1 MAEKVQLKYVNTTQD
16 NVNSGV
22 TTSNTLPKTNKIKI
36 NKEFEN
42 ELKTVDPPEVNNAI
56 GYAFKLG
63 ALDTVRGVTQLTGFR
78 KEELE
83 AEQEKLKELMQGKNG
98 SAVTAA
104 YFAGLLLDP
113 ASWLIPF
120 GKAKSLAQMGKYGM
134 VSGAIAGATG
144 YVDKNSV
151 IDDRGTQAALGAL
164 GGGIVAPGFGILKNL
179 GVTVTKKGTKIPLRL
194 KRDNISPEEAVKRGA
209 TKIQLQGTADEID
222 VDVGGT
228 GQITTVG
235 ERTVIKGS
243 EKDLTE
249 KPKSFFDTLIETFRT
264 TPLKKQPKESDIPI
278 RGSLLNKQS
287 GFINRTLKGYEN
299 TVGQRALKAIKTGEG
314 GTALAGTVL
323 GFNTDPTAPIFD
335 FQDPLSSRLGRAFVV
350 GGLGYLGIKTAKGV
364 KIRKR
369 IGEEEFV
376 EGLGE
381 ILGRSFIDKY
391 GLPKSYKESLYQTYE
406 GQKNH
411 IASQFVRIAKQLRE
425 DLTEDELK
433 ILYNMLE
440 GDTLYDIPSA
450 TLSKFNERSRKLITE
465 IGQKYVDLGLITK
478 KTFDQ
483 NKDKYLGRLYLKD
496 ELSPQLRRVGDDLKP
511 RGSMAEV
518 SVEDWFTELSKMKIT
533 VDGRPAGEWQ
543 IFDETIAV
551 GRFVKRTIPGKK
563 AGTSRKVREF
573 VEDEN
578 GGTIVKV
585 LSRDKPTQT
594 EQLAGQLGQVRK
606 VKQLKPSDLITV
618 RRQYTKAERL
628 QMGEIEDAAIALEYT
643 GALMSN
649 TVAKYSFFAEIADK
663 FALTEAQIA
672 GKTAQKLATEG
683 YRKIPSQ
690 IIEGTKASKY
700 GKLSGKYV
708 PEAVFK
714 DIVGFQ
720 RYQNQSS
727 NAFYRTYRR
736 MNSLWKSSK
745 TAWNP
750 TVHVN
755 NMFGNVIL
763 SDLAD
768 VPIIRGVDGEKFPL
782 LKAFK
787 MLTEHNKVGGEE
799 SDLVQRAI
807 QFGVMD
813 ADFVNKELKNF
824 KLEQLADIYKART
837 DKGEWGNTVDMVSK
851 IYKKVRNNEIT
862 STLEDW
868 YRIEDHV
875 FRLNAFRH
883 RIKMGDSDIDAAM
896 FARKQFIDYDINAPV
911 INALRHSVV
920 PFLSFTY
927 RVVPILAE
935 TAALRPHKYV
945 KYAAL
950 GYGLNKMSELYGGE
964 EEKEEAKFIRANL
977 PEYEAGRIL
986 DMPFMPHKVVR
997 LPVKDRNGN
1006 NKYLNISRLFPGG
1019 DALSF
1024 RATGLLPFFPEPL
1037 QPTAGIGG
1045 DLITSFIGYD
1055 ILRKRAEPGRGLS
1068 DNIFEESGLALKSFG
1083 KKLIPNF
1090 PFIPGAYATQRL
1102 DRARRGDV
1110 SEFREPETELQA
1122 LVNAFGIKLSNKS
1135 VRTLANKQK
1144 LDYQRVMRVK
1154 KSQVSSLKRQY
1165 KSGAIDEQEFYKRLG
1180 KLQEEARDIQIK
1192 FLKKFEGYD
1201 PYAFR
1206 LLDDI
1211 FNPND
1216 IDIDKQEETQDTGV
1230 KLKYI
1235 R

>member
-1 MAEKVQLKYVNTTQD
+1 MAETFQLKYTNQD
-16 NVNSGV
+16 NITSGV
-22 TTSNTLPKTNKIKI
+22 TTSNTLPQTNKIKI
-36 NKEFEN
+36 NKDFEN
-42 ELKTVDPPEVNNAI
+42 DLKTIDPPEVNNAI

-63 ALDTVRGVTQLTGFR
+63 ALDTVRGVTQLAGFR

-83 AEQEKLKELMQGKNG
+83 AEQKKLKELMQGKNG

-144 YVDKNSV
+144 YVDKDSV
-151 IDDRGTQAALGAL
+151 IDDRGTQAALGAI
-164 GGGIVAPGFGILKNL
+164 GGGIVAPGFGLLRNL
-179 GVTVTKKGTKIPLRL
+179 GVTVTKKGEKIPFRL
-194 KRDNISPEEAVKRGA
+194 KRENISPEEAVKRGA
-209 TKIQLQGTADEID
+209 TKIQLQGTADEVD
-222 VDVGGT
+222 VDIGGT
-228 GQITTVG
+228 GQITTKG
-235 ERTVIKGS
+235 DRTVIKSS

-249 KPKSFFDTLIETFRT
+249 KPKSFFDSLIETFRT
-264 TPLKKQPKESDIPI
+264 TPLKKQPKESDIPV
-278 RGSLLNKQS
+278 RGALLNKQS
-287 GFINRTLKGYEN
+287 GFINKMLKGYEE
-299 TVGQRALKAIKTGEG
+299 GIGRKALQAAKTGEG
-314 GTALAGTVL
+314 GSAIAGTLL

-335 FQDPLSSRLGRAFVV
+335 FQDPLSSRFGRAFVA
-350 GGLGYLGIKTAKGV
+350 GGLGYLGIKVAKKV
-364 KIRKR
+364 KIKR
-369 IGEEEFV
+369 QVGEEVFYDN
-376 EGLGE
+376 LGDV
-381 ILGRSFIDKY
+381 LGRAFIDKY
-391 GLPKSYKESLYQTYE
+391 GLSKSYKASLYQTYE

-425 DLTEDELK
+425 DLTEDDLK

-440 GDTLYDIPSA
+440 GDTLYDIPSE
-450 TLSKFNERSRKLITE
+450 TLRKFNEKSRALINE

-478 KTFDQ
+478 ATFEK
-483 NKDKYLGRLYLKD
+483 NKDRYLGRLYLKD
-496 ELSPQLRRVGDDLKP
+496 NLSPELKKVGDDLKP

-518 SVEDWFTELSKMKIT
+518 SVSDWFTDLSKMKIT
-533 VDGRPAGEWQ
+533 VDGRPSGEWE
-543 IFDETIAV
+543 IFDETITV
-551 GRFVKRTIPGKK
+551 GKYVTRTIPGKR

-573 VEDEN
+573 VEDSE
-578 GGTIVKV
+578 GDVIVKI
-585 LSRDKPTQT
+585 LKREKPTES
-594 EQLAGQLGQVRK
+594 EQLLGELGKPTRVQR
-606 VKQLKPSDLITV
+606 LKPSDLITV

-628 QMGEIEDAAIALEYT
+628 QMGEIEDASIALEYT

-663 FALTEAQIA
+663 FALAEAQVV
-672 GKTAQKLATEG
+672 GKTSEKLAAEG

-708 PEAVFK
+708 PEAVYR

-720 RYQNQSS
+720 RYQSQSS
-727 NAFYRTYRR
+727 NAFYRTYRK

-768 VPIIRGVDGEKFPL
+768 VPLFRGVDGEKFPL
-782 LKAFK
+782 LKAFR

-824 KLEQLADIYKART
+824 KLEQLADIYKARA
-837 DKGEWGNTVDMVSK
+837 DKGEWGNAVDMASK
-851 IYKKVRNNEIT
+851 IYTKVRNNEIT

-911 INALRHSVV
+911 INFLRHSVT

-935 TAALRPHKYV
+935 SAVLRPHKYV

-997 LPVKDRNGN
+997 LPVKDSNGN
-1006 NKYLNISRLFPGG
+1006 TKYLNISRLFPGG

-1024 RATGLLPFFPEPL
+1024 RANGLLPFFPEPL

-1068 DNIFEESGLALKSFG
+1068 DDIFEETGLALNSFG

-1090 PFIPGAYATQRL
+1090 PFLPGAYATQRI

-1135 VRTLANKQK
+1135 VRTLANRQK
-1144 LDYQRVMRVK
+1144 LEYQKLMRIK
-1154 KSQVSSLKRQY
+1154 KSQASSLKRQY
-1165 KSGAIDEQEFYKRLG
+1165 RSGAIDEQEFYKRLG
-1180 KLQEEARDIQIK
+1180 KLQDDVKDLQIK
-1192 FLKKFEGYD
+1192 FMKKFEGYD

-1211 FNPND
+1211 FNPNSV
-1216 IDIDKQEETQDTGV
+1216 DIDKTEETQDTGF
-1230 KLKYI
+1230 KLKYT